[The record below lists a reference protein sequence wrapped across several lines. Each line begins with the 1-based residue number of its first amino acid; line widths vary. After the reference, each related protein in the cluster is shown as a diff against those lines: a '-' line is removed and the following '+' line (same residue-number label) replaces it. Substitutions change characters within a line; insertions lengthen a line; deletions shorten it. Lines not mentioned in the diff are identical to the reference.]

1 MSNTLSATVTAE
13 LLSLLKDESAALRA
27 FVVVLEKEQQ
37 ALLNLETEPLQTL
50 AEVKT
55 QSAYKL
61 AEMANIRRQL
71 LSPNPAN
78 LDTSAWLQQYAPSCL
93 TVWDEIRELAAR
105 AHHLNHTNGEVIQLK
120 LRSNQQ
126 TLTALMGAAQNVT
139 GLYGRDGQPSLP
151 VSGRTL
157 GSG

>member
-1 MSNTLSATVTAE
+1 
-13 LLSLLKDESAALRA
+13 
-27 FVVVLEKEQQ
+27 LE
-37 ALLNLETEPLQTL
+37 
-50 AEVKT
+50 
-55 QSAYKL
+55 
-61 AEMANIRRQL
+61 
-71 LSPNPAN
+71 
-78 LDTSAWLQQYAPSCL
+78 TSAWVQQYAPSCHAI
-93 TVWDEIRELAAR
+93 WDEIRELAAR

-126 TLTALMGAAQNVT
+126 TLTALMGAAQNAT